1 MIIRNSIV
9 PKLFSVF
16 ISAYAIT
23 LYPYIF
29 IRDEGNEITIN
40 HERIHLKQQKE
51 LLVIG
56 FYILYVLFWLV
67 NLVRYRSFFL
77 AYSAIPFER
86 EAYQNEEDWVYTLN
100 RKKYAWIKYISPSG
114 PKSS

>member
-1 MIIRNSIV
+1 MIIKNSKI
-9 PKLFSVF
+9 PKYLSIF
-16 ISAYAIT
+16 ISIYAIT
-23 LYPYIF
+23 LYPYVF
-29 IRDEGNEITIN
+29 IRDEGNERTIN

-56 FYILYVLFWLV
+56 FYVLYFVFWV
-67 NLVRYRSFFL
+67 INLIRYRSFLL

-100 RKKYAWIKYISPSG
+100 RKRFGWLKYISTSG
-114 PKSS
+114 PKST